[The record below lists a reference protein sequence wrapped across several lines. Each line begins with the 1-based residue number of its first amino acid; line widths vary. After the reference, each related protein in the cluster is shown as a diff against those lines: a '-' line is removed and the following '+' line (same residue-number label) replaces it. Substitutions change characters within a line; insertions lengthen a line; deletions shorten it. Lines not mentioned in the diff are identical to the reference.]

1 MGPSQSQQGP
11 AASLA
16 SACAR
21 NVPRHPN
28 TETETQDLAFPIGF
42 FVACLFVCL
51 GDVCLFACFLMIFLK
66 HMILSDSACCGTVPL
81 SAPHRTKIQV
91 LYCSSTGTDTGVVG
105 KFPCRGGRGG
115 TAFGKQYH
123 LADVSTDIII
133 SEVIRVIWHAPK
145 GQLGQRYLHAIFKQM
160 GYRRI
165 LL

>member
-1 MGPSQSQQGP
+1 
-11 AASLA
+11 
-16 SACAR
+16 
-21 NVPRHPN
+21 
-28 TETETQDLAFPIGF
+28 
-42 FVACLFVCL
+42 
-51 GDVCLFACFLMIFLK
+51 MIFLK
-66 HMILSDSACCGTVPL
+66 HMILSDSAWCGTVPL
-81 SAPHRTKIQV
+81 SAPRRTKIQV

-105 KFPCRGGRGG
+105 KFPCREGRGG

>member
-1 MGPSQSQQGP
+1 
-11 AASLA
+11 
-16 SACAR
+16 
-21 NVPRHPN
+21 
-28 TETETQDLAFPIGF
+28 
-42 FVACLFVCL
+42 
-51 GDVCLFACFLMIFLK
+51 
-66 HMILSDSACCGTVPL
+66 MILSDSPC
-81 SAPHRTKIQV
+81 RTKIQV
-91 LYCSSTGTDTGVVG
+91 LYCSSTWTDTGVVG
-105 KFPCRGGRGG
+105 KFPCREGRGG